1 MEFVMQ
7 HAPVLPVLVPLT
19 VTILMLL
26 FFRDD
31 VRWQRIMSIGSAIA
45 LLMVATILLVKV
57 NSEVVTVYWLGNW
70 RPPFGIVLMVDRLS
84 VIMLYLCA
92 ITGLASL
99 IFACGELDER
109 RERTHFHPLFQ
120 LLMMGI
126 NGAFV
131 TGDLFNLFVFYEILL
146 AASYGLLVLGNEPYQ
161 LRAAIQYLVLN
172 LVKSTLFLF
181 SVACLYGVLGTVNMA
196 HLSQRIAMLDNGSQK
211 ILVEAAGFVL
221 LTVFSIKAALVPLF
235 FWMPDSYPAPSASV
249 GAMFAGMMTKVGV
262 YSLARVFPLV
272 FHGSESWAGSW
283 VLPIAAI
290 TMVGGVLGAVAQTNF
305 RRLLSFHITSQV
317 GYMVMGIGLFTPFGI
332 GAAIF
337 YIAHHILVKAGL
349 FLIAGIAE
357 RMSGEKDIR
366 EMGRLIRH
374 PVTAGLFLIAGW
386 SLAGVPPLSGFW
398 AKLFVIKEGLHLHAY
413 YAVFAALLTGLLT
426 LFSMTKVWVTAFWG
440 GEPKRLRQVPV
451 AMVVGAILLVSFS
464 VIIPIVAEPV
474 WRYCELAGTH
484 VTNPEIYIKAV
495 LGSEDI
501 MANSQF

>member
-1 MEFVMQ
+1 MEAVMQ
-7 HAPVLPVLVPLT
+7 HAPILPVLVPLT

-26 FFRDD
+26 FFRDNL
-31 VRWQRIMSIGSAIA
+31 RAQRTLSIASS
-45 LLMVATILLVKV
+45 LLLLVFVTFLLVKV
-57 NSEVVTVYWLGNW
+57 NAEDVIVYRLGNW
-70 RPPFGIVLMVDRLS
+70 QPPFGIVLMVDRLS

-99 IFACGELDER
+99 LFACGELDER
-109 RERTHFHPLFQ
+109 REKTHFHPLFQ
-120 LLMMGI
+120 LLIMGI

-146 AASYGLLVLGNEPYQ
+146 SASYGLLALGNEPYQ
-161 LRAAIQYLVLN
+161 LRATVQYLVLN

-181 SVACLYGVLGTVNMA
+181 GVAALYGVLGTVNMA
-196 HLSQRIAMLDNGSQK
+196 HLSQRIAILDNNAQR
-211 ILVEAAGFVL
+211 ILVDAAGFVL

-235 FWMPDSYPAPSASV
+235 FWMPDSYPAPAAAV

-262 YSLARVFPLV
+262 YSLARVFSLV
-272 FHGSESWAGSW
+272 FHGTESWAGNW
-283 VLPIAAI
+283 VLPISAI

-317 GYMVMGIGLFTPFGI
+317 GYMVMGIGLFTPAGL

-357 RMSGEKDIR
+357 KLSGEKDIR

-374 PVTAGLFLIAGW
+374 PMTAGLFLIAGW

-398 AKLFVIKEGLHLHAY
+398 AKLFVIKEGLQLHAY
-413 YAVFAALLTGLLT
+413 YAVLAALLTGLLT
-426 LFSMTKVWVTAFWG
+426 LFSMTKVWVMAFWG
-440 GEPKRLRQVPV
+440 GEAKRLKQVPATMIGGAVFLV
-451 AMVVGAILLVSFS
+451 AFS
-464 VIIPIVAEPV
+464 VIIPIVAEPI
-474 WRYCELAGTH
+474 WRFCEVAGKHLTD
-484 VTNPEIYIKAV
+484 PELYIRAV

-501 MANSQF
+501 MARARP

>member
-1 MEFVMQ
+1 METLMQ
-7 HAPVLPVLVPLT
+7 HVPILPVLVPLT
-19 VTILMLL
+19 VTILMLM
-26 FFRDD
+26 FFRDN
-31 VRWQRIMSIGSAIA
+31 VRVQRALSIASAI
-45 LLMVATILLVKV
+45 TLLVFTTLLLIKV
-57 NSEVVTVYWLGNW
+57 NAEDVIVYRLGNW
-70 RPPFGIVLMVDRLS
+70 QPPFGIVLMVDRLS

-99 IFACGELDER
+99 VFACGELDER

-126 NGAFV
+126 NGAFL
-131 TGDLFNLFVFYEILL
+131 TGDLFNLFVSYEILL
-146 AASYGLLVLGNEPYQ
+146 AASYGLLSLGNEPYQ
-161 LRAAIQYLVLN
+161 LRATVQYLVLN

-181 SVACLYGVLGTVNMA
+181 GVAVLYSVLGTVNMA
-196 HLSQRIAMLDNGSQK
+196 HLSQRIAVLDNNAQRMF
-211 ILVEAAGFVL
+211 VEVAGFVL

-235 FWMPDSYPAPSASV
+235 FWMPDSYPAPAAAV

-272 FHGSESWAGSW
+272 FHGTESWAGNW
-283 VLPIAAI
+283 VLPISAV

-317 GYMVMGIGLFTPFGI
+317 GYMVMGIGLFTPAGL

-357 RMSGEKDIR
+357 RLSGEKDIR
-366 EMGRLIRH
+366 KMGRLIRH

-398 AKLFVIKEGLHLHAY
+398 AKLFVVKEGLSLHAY

-426 LFSMTKVWVTAFWG
+426 LFSMTKVWVMAFWE
-440 GEPKRLRQVPV
+440 GEAKRLRQVP
-451 AMVVGAILLVSFS
+451 ATMIAGALLLVSFS
-464 VIIPIVAEPV
+464 AIIPIIAEPI
-474 WRYCELAGTH
+474 WRFCEIAGKH
-484 VTNPEIYIKAV
+484 VTNPELYIRAV
-495 LGSEDI
+495 LGSEGI
-501 MANSQF
+501 IANTLP